1 MFQASKM
8 GLGPT
13 HPSAALPFFCH
24 NGDPLSQPPPA
35 HMGIPPYQLD
45 GKTGSMGEY
54 GRAPFSPADWRRLGP
69 LLAATGIQIT
79 ASMGCAVA
87 LPLFTKKRTKSGDGL
102 TIGDSGGGQWA

>member
-1 MFQASKM
+1 M

-13 HPSAALPFFCH
+13 GHPGAALPFFCH

-54 GRAPFSPADWRRLGP
+54 GRGTQLSPADWRRLGP
-69 LLAATGIQIT
+69 LLAATGIINQ
-79 ASMGCAVA
+79 VVVVVVVVV
-87 LPLFTKKRTKSGDGL
+87 TKNQKEKLRKKKL
-102 TIGDSGGGQWA
+102 INLLLIYIQFN